1 MKVFIV
7 EDSLVAYENL
17 QSMLSDISGVVIIGH
32 AVDETGAINGI
43 DSLMPDAVILDLN
56 LKSGYGIN
64 VLKNIK
70 ELHAAIKVIVFTN
83 HANEFYA
90 SRCKRAGAD
99 YFFDKSF
106 QFSRLRSTLLAI
118 SSCMVNT
125 DAAPANAGLGLESNN
140 QGGHIIL

>member
-17 QSMLSDISGVVIIGH
+17 QSMLPDIPGVEIIGH

-56 LKSGYGIN
+56 LKSGYGVN
-64 VLKNIK
+64 VLKNTK
-70 ELHAAIKVIVFTN
+70 ELHATIKVVVFTN
-83 HANEFYA
+83 HVDEFYA
-90 SRCKRAGAD
+90 NQCKRAGAD

-106 QFSRLRSTLLAI
+106 QFSRLRSALLEM
-118 SSCMVNT
+118 SSCMADT
-125 DAAPANAGLGLESNN
+125 GAAPASAASGHETNN
-140 QGGHIIL
+140 RTGHIIW

>member
-1 MKVFIV
+1 M

-17 QSMLSDISGVVIIGH
+17 QSMLPDIPGVEIIGH

-70 ELHAAIKVIVFTN
+70 ERHAAIKVLIFTN

-90 SRCKRAGAD
+90 NRCKRSGAD

-106 QFSRLRSTLLAI
+106 QFSRLRSVI
-118 SSCMVNT
+118 
-125 DAAPANAGLGLESNN
+125 AGDKFMYDKC
-140 QGGHIIL
+140 

>member
-17 QSMLSDISGVVIIGH
+17 QFMLSDISGVMVVGH
-32 AVDETGAINGI
+32 AVDEPGALKGI

-64 VLKNIK
+64 VLKNVK
-70 ELHAAIKVIVFTN
+70 ERHAAIKVLVFTN
-83 HANEFYA
+83 HINEFYVN
-90 SRCKRAGAD
+90 RCKHAGAD

-106 QFSRLRSTLLAI
+106 QFSRLRSVLLTM
-118 SSCMVNT
+118 SSCMTNAENT
-125 DAAPANAGLGLESNN
+125 SPIIEANNRAGY
-140 QGGHIIL
+140 IVR

>member
-17 QSMLSDISGVVIIGH
+17 QSMLPDIPGVEIIGH

-64 VLKNIK
+64 VLKNVK
-70 ELHAAIKVIVFTN
+70 EFHAAIKVMVFTN

-90 SRCKRAGAD
+90 NRCKHAGAD

-106 QFSRLRSTLLAI
+106 QFSRLRSALLEI
-118 SSCMVNT
+118 SSCMADT
-125 DAAPANAGLGLESNN
+125 GAAPENAASGSETNN
-140 QGGHIIL
+140 RTGHIIW

>member
-17 QSMLSDISGVVIIGH
+17 QSMLSDIPGVVIIGH
-32 AVDETGAINGI
+32 AVDEMGAINGI
-43 DSLMPDAVILDLN
+43 DSMMPDAVILDLN

-70 ELHAAIKVIVFTN
+70 EFHAAIKVMVFTN

-90 SRCKRAGAD
+90 SQCKRAGAD

-106 QFSRLRSTLLAI
+106 QFSRLRSALLAI
-118 SSCMVNT
+118 SSCMANT
-125 DAAPANAGLGLESNN
+125 DAGSEADNRD
-140 QGGHIIL
+140 GHIIQ